1 MPNLS
6 GFFLFLKISTNF
18 AKILGK
24 NGQILDITKL
34 EKKKK
39 NPTSLAEEAQKEE
52 TTWALGSHVLDN
64 PLRHTSSSSIRMT
77 EEEEEEEVTWA
88 PCYVEPHTSFACI

>member
-1 MPNLS
+1 M
-6 GFFLFLKISTNF
+6 
-18 AKILGK
+18 GK
-24 NGQILDITKL
+24 NTPNFRYHKTGK
-34 EKKKK
+34 EKE

-77 EEEEEEEVTWA
+77 EEEEEEEEEVT
-88 PCYVEPHTSFACI
+88 

>member
-1 MPNLS
+1 LPILS
-6 GFFLFLKISTNF
+6 GFFLSLTISTNF
-18 AKILGK
+18 AKIWGK
-24 NGQILDITKL
+24 NRQILDITKL

-77 EEEEEEEVTWA
+77 EEEEEEEEEVT
-88 PCYVEPHTSFACI
+88 